1 MGAGELV
8 LNLAGRY
15 TKDVAVRVS
24 SGVGESRIRLPE
36 SMGVVVDAKAGIGGI
51 NAKGLTQRY
60 GKYYNDA
67 YTEGKA
73 AVRVDV
79 RGGVGEVTLSVE
91 D

>member
-1 MGAGELV
+1 MPRQGPG
-8 LNLAGRY
+8 
-15 TKDVAVRVS
+15 
-24 SGVGESRIRLPE
+24 
-36 SMGVVVDAKAGIGGI
+36 AGIGGI

-79 RGGVGEVTLSVE
+79 RAGVGEVTLSVE